1 MSEDNARPA
10 KRPLRHLPSI
20 RPLSWSSTISS
31 VAVRTPDFCPGDL
44 RLAPNCAPVTTHERM
59 GRPKRCP
66 KTKSKKAANAI
77 KTGMGFVSCLA
88 NRGRLRWNVRGLWP
102 LHRWI
107 GFKLQQMSAI
117 WGLTP
122 RLQWLRASK
131 PSRRSHQMTE
141 AESPKMPPVK
151 GGYRAGNEDRDLQ
164 RKQRQQEAYQSHG
177 LAGH

>member
-44 RLAPNCAPVTTHERM
+44 RLAPNGAPVTTHERI

-77 KTGMGFVSCLA
+77 KTGMDFVSCLA
-88 NRGRLRWNVRGLWP
+88 NRGRLRWNVRALMEGYGP
-102 LHRWI
+102 FI
-107 GFKLQQMSAI
+107 G
-117 WGLTP
+117 
-122 RLQWLRASK
+122 
-131 PSRRSHQMTE
+131 
-141 AESPKMPPVK
+141 
-151 GGYRAGNEDRDLQ
+151 
-164 RKQRQQEAYQSHG
+164 G
-177 LAGH
+177 LASSSNKRPPYGGLPLGYNG